1 MKDSVR
7 LLVTIRGYVQGVGYR
22 YFCYKK
28 AILYGVKGSVEN
40 RFNGDVELE
49 IEGNEGLL
57 NDFIKELKIGPG
69 GAVVD
74 SIHVKK
80 LEYAGKF
87 QDFIIQ

>member
-7 LLVTIRGYVQGVGYR
+7 LLVTVRGYVQGIGYR

-28 AILYGVKGSVEN
+28 AKLYGVKGFVEN
-40 RFNGDVELE
+40 HFNGDVGLE
-49 IEGNEGLL
+49 IEGDEGLL

-74 SIHVKK
+74 SVHVKK
-80 LEYAGKF
+80 LEYTGQF
-87 QDFIIQ
+87 QNFIIQ